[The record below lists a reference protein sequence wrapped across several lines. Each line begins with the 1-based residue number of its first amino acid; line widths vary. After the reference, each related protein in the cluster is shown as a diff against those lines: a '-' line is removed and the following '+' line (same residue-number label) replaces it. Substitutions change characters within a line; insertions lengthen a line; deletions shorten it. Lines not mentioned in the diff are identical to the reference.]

1 MFLIPDFDYEYCT
14 GGPERAIRVFRHLED
29 CGAESI
35 VCRVRRSKDGILFL
49 CKDPT
54 LARLCLCEERV
65 EDLRFQEIEALLRLD
80 NRPVLTLDYFLTH
93 YEGSAR
99 IVLHFRGFRPSGDT
113 LNRIVRDP
121 RFSFGTDSAE
131 QLGVIAMA
139 YPNHKTVGF
148 ASHQKAA
155 KIMVSAGATT
165 LCLYSRDPSEYESA
179 EIAPLRERCEIW
191 LEIPGY
197 INKDLDGTCSAAES
211 LGAAGLVLPLSLIR

>member
-14 GGPERAIRVFRHLED
+14 GGPERATRVFRHLED

-35 VCRVRRSKDGILFL
+35 VCRVRRSKDGVMFI

-65 EDLRFQEIEALLRLD
+65 EDLRFQEVEALLRLG
-80 NRPVLTLDYFLTH
+80 NRPVLTLDYFLAH

-99 IVLHFRGFRPSGDT
+99 IVLHFRGFRPTGDT

-131 QLGVIAMA
+131 QLGVISMA

-148 ASHQKAA
+148 VSHLKAA
-155 KIMVSAGATT
+155 ETMASAGAAT
-165 LCLYSRDPSEYESA
+165 LCLYSRDPSEYEA
-179 EIAPLRERCEIW
+179 DQIASLRDRCEIW
-191 LEIPGY
+191 MEIPEY
-197 INKDLDGTCSAAES
+197 ANTDLDGMCTAAEA
-211 LGAAGLVLPLSLIR
+211 LGAAGLVLPLSLIQ